1 MQYIIDRCV
10 CGVQVLAVFSGL
22 YVASTSPPFMC
33 VAQVD
38 VLPNQGIFVAN
49 PITSADVA
57 QLHLI
62 VQRC

>member
-1 MQYIIDRCV
+1 
-10 CGVQVLAVFSGL
+10 
-22 YVASTSPPFMC
+22 MC

-62 VQRC
+62 V